1 MLLAVGLC
9 MVSPIQRVRCAA
21 VVAEVGSG
29 SGSGSDF
36 SGSGHASGSNDDDDG
51 DDGDDGDEA
60 QVVETTAPATPE
72 FGPIKNGTQTNLTNA
87 TMPAAT
93 STATADTGGVAG
105 SDDDDDDDDLGT
117 PTCSVPSH
125 VFPFCPRVLWDLL
138 AGRSRVSE
146 PRVTQLGKATS
157 AHKCVPKRSL
167 RRCSRCSPSLHTL
180 SLSRR
185 HHTHRHSPNPCGPL
199 PLPAAIGLGVGIPVG
214 IVVLAGVAFLLH
226 TQQSQDTNGGARSG
240 SSYEAV
246 PASVHARPNMPL
258 TKPAPPYSST
268 TELDL
273 STRTSSYMEAHSANE
288 AAANTGHVSYLV

>member
-1 MLLAVGLC
+1 LLLAVGLC

-51 DDGDDGDEA
+51 DDGDEA
-60 QVVETTAPATPE
+60 QVVETTTPK
-72 FGPIKNGTQTNLTNA
+72 FGPIKNGTQSNLTNA

-93 STATADTGGVAG
+93 STATADAGGVAG
-105 SDDDDDDDDLGT
+105 SDDDDDDDL
-117 PTCSVPSH
+117 
-125 VFPFCPRVLWDLL
+125 
-138 AGRSRVSE
+138 
-146 PRVTQLGKATS
+146 
-157 AHKCVPKRSL
+157 
-167 RRCSRCSPSLHTL
+167 
-180 SLSRR
+180 
-185 HHTHRHSPNPCGPL
+185 
-199 PLPAAIGLGVGIPVG
+199 AIGLGVGIPVG

>member
-1 MLLAVGLC
+1 LLLAVGLC

-29 SGSGSDF
+29 SGSDF
-36 SGSGHASGSNDDDDG
+36 SGSGHASGSNDD

-105 SDDDDDDDDLGT
+105 SDDDDDDDL
-117 PTCSVPSH
+117 
-125 VFPFCPRVLWDLL
+125 
-138 AGRSRVSE
+138 
-146 PRVTQLGKATS
+146 
-157 AHKCVPKRSL
+157 
-167 RRCSRCSPSLHTL
+167 
-180 SLSRR
+180 
-185 HHTHRHSPNPCGPL
+185 
-199 PLPAAIGLGVGIPVG
+199 AIGLGVGIPVG

>member
-1 MLLAVGLC
+1 LLLAVGLC

-29 SGSGSDF
+29 SGSDF

-51 DDGDDGDEA
+51 DDGDEA
-60 QVVETTAPATPE
+60 QVVETTTPK
-72 FGPIKNGTQTNLTNA
+72 FGPIKNGTQSNLTNA

-105 SDDDDDDDDLGT
+105 SDDDDDDDL
-117 PTCSVPSH
+117 
-125 VFPFCPRVLWDLL
+125 
-138 AGRSRVSE
+138 
-146 PRVTQLGKATS
+146 
-157 AHKCVPKRSL
+157 
-167 RRCSRCSPSLHTL
+167 
-180 SLSRR
+180 
-185 HHTHRHSPNPCGPL
+185 
-199 PLPAAIGLGVGIPVG
+199 AIGLGVGIPVG

>member
-1 MLLAVGLC
+1 LLLAVGLC

-29 SGSGSDF
+29 SGSSSDF

-51 DDGDDGDEA
+51 DDDGDDGDEA
-60 QVVETTAPATPE
+60 QVVETTTPK
-72 FGPIKNGTQTNLTNA
+72 FGPIKNGTQSNLTNA

-105 SDDDDDDDDLGT
+105 SDDDDDDDL
-117 PTCSVPSH
+117 
-125 VFPFCPRVLWDLL
+125 
-138 AGRSRVSE
+138 
-146 PRVTQLGKATS
+146 
-157 AHKCVPKRSL
+157 
-167 RRCSRCSPSLHTL
+167 
-180 SLSRR
+180 
-185 HHTHRHSPNPCGPL
+185 
-199 PLPAAIGLGVGIPVG
+199 AIGLGVGIPVG